1 MQYFYFFGVTGIPH
15 NDGSDTVKRI
25 NFLIFSVKKR
35 YD

>member
-1 MQYFYFFGVTGIPH
+1 MFLLGVTGIPH

-35 YD
+35 CD

>member
-1 MQYFYFFGVTGIPH
+1 MFLLEVTGIPH